1 MDFPRRD
8 AEKPP
13 LLYEGLEVHAQRDG
27 DVAWFQGR
35 EERLIRQARRDA
47 IYEVETFLEEN
58 QVALFRWDHRGGEK
72 VLGEEVGVGI
82 IRRLL
87 EV

>member
-1 MDFPRRD
+1 MRLTQ
-8 AEKPP
+8 EQINQV
-13 LLYEGLEVHAQRDG
+13 E
-27 DVAWFQGR
+27 R
-35 EERLIRQARRDA
+35 ERIRRDA